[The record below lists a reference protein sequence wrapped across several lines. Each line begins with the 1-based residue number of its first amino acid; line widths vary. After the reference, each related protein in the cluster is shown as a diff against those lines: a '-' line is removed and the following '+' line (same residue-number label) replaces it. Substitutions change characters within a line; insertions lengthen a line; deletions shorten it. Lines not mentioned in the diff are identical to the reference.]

1 MDASPMMTILTFLIV
16 VLLWAISSS
25 INRVAKLIKI
35 LVKFELIGELPPLL
49 QAMYDETQKE
59 EGSKTT
65 DEIVEDENED
75 EGENIENPLKVS
87 WPKK

>member
-1 MDASPMMTILTFLIV
+1 MDASPMMTILTFIVV

-25 INRVAKLIKI
+25 INRVAKWIKI

>member
-25 INRVAKLIKI
+25 INRLAKWIKI